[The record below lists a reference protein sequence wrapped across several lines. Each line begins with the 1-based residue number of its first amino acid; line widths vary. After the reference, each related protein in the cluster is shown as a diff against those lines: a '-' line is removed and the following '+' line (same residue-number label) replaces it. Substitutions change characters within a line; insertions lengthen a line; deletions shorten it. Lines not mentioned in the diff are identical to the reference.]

1 MLHRD
6 MGHIFRQPFS
16 PNGFSLLELLVV
28 VAIIGALAAIGVIV
42 YADYTASVRAE
53 TTKAH
58 SREAA
63 YVFQI
68 DRFGAGNGINVGLA
82 DNLTCKDYVGDKV
95 NDLND
100 TVGKNLFDPTD
111 MLPYFHGNVA
121 ATAAEWNS
129 GANSVSRDNATN
141 RLTFPAGKVLVYCSD
156 PENQF
161 KNSRVISCACDE
173 LDGWCETDGSWDDF
187 RTANPGFDFA
197 RDAMPNAVPLC
208 PHPNS

>member
-111 MLPYFHGNVA
+111 MLPYFTATPLHGCGMEFRRQQRFARQRNKQA
-121 ATAAEWNS
+121 DFS
-129 GANSVSRDNATN
+129 SRQ
-141 RLTFPAGKVLVYCSD
+141 GSCHCSD
-156 PENQF
+156 PETS
-161 KNSRVISCACDE
+161 SRIPAISCA
-173 LDGWCETDGSWDDF
+173 
-187 RTANPGFDFA
+187 
-197 RDAMPNAVPLC
+197 
-208 PHPNS
+208 